1 MKRYRNVAGAS
12 NLESDGGS
20 VTFGGLGELHSPPLK
35 DVADLRFLAIHRKY
49 HLCRCH
55 RELSILGDPYA
66 K

>member
-35 DVADLRFLAIHRKY
+35 NVADLRFLAIYRYY
-49 HLCRCH
+49 HICGRH
-55 RELSILGDPYA
+55 RELAILGDPYA
-66 K
+66 E